1 MIGASPPESAMSQN
15 HDPRRRDFIA
25 GTAALAAAST
35 LPNAAQAG
43 HGEHAH
49 LGEFELAGKDR
60 EALTLGLQNGE
71 YTALGLT
78 RAYLERIQAHD
89 VRTVNAVIE
98 LNPDAEAIAAALDA
112 ERKAGQVRGPLHG
125 LPVLIKDN
133 IDTGDRMH
141 TTAGSLALSDWRA
154 PVDAPVAASLRAAGA
169 VILGKTNLSEWAN
182 ARSTRST
189 SGWSARGGQT
199 TNAYD
204 RTRSPSGSSSGT
216 GAAIAME
223 FAALGIGTET
233 DGSII
238 SPANAN
244 GLVGLKPTL
253 GLVPRTGI
261 IPIAHSQDTAGPMT
275 RSVADAAALLAAIAQ
290 PNNEPGTIAPPASG
304 FDRNYL
310 GALKARAAQGARI
323 GVARGLFGFH
333 PEVDK
338 LADQAIR
345 ALKELGAEIIDE
357 VKIDTLGQFDESEF
371 EVLSYELK
379 ADLNAYL
386 SRLPVTA
393 PARTLAQLIEFNR
406 ARATLEMPLF
416 AQEWFESAEAKGAL
430 TDQAYRDA
438 LEKNHELSRAKG
450 LDAAFAAHRL
460 DALIAPSGGPAWLI
474 DTINGDQYSGGNT
487 SLAAVAGYPHLTVRM
502 GFVRHLPV
510 GLSFM
515 GLPYSEAKLLGL
527 GYAFEQATK
536 ARRSPFHS
544 R

>member
-1 MIGASPPESAMSQN
+1 MSQT

-25 GTAALAAAST
+25 GSAALAAASA
-35 LPNAAQAG
+35 LPTAAHAG
-43 HGEHAH
+43 HDEHRRM
-49 LGEFELAGKDR
+49 GDFELAGKDR
-60 EALTLGLQNGE
+60 EALTQGLQNGSH
-71 YTALGLT
+71 TALGLT

-89 VRTVNAVIE
+89 ARTVNAVIE
-98 LNPDAEAIAAALDA
+98 LNPDAEAIAAQLDA
-112 ERKAGQVRGPLHG
+112 ERKAGKIRGPLHG
-125 LPVLIKDN
+125 IPVLIKDN

-141 TTAGSLALSDWRA
+141 TTAGSLALADWHA
-154 PVDAPVAASLRAAGA
+154 PTDAPVAASLRAAGA

-290 PNNEPGTIAPPASG
+290 PNTEPGFIAPPAAG

-333 PEVDK
+333 PDVDR
-338 LADQAIR
+338 LAEGAIR
-345 ALKELGAEIIDE
+345 ALKDLGAEIVDE
-357 VKIDTLGQFDESEF
+357 VKIDTLGQFDDSEF

-386 SRLPVTA
+386 SRLPASA

-406 ARATLEMPLF
+406 ARATLEMPF
-416 AQEWFESAEAKGAL
+416 FGQEWFEGAETKGAL
-430 TDQAYRDA
+430 TDRAYRDA
-438 LEKNHELSRAKG
+438 LAKNQDLTRTKG

-460 DALIAPSGGPAWLI
+460 DALIGPSGGPAWLI
-474 DTINGDQYSGGNT
+474 DPINGDHYTGGNT
-487 SLAAVAGYPHLTVRM
+487 SLAAVAGYPHLTVPM

-510 GLSFM
+510 GLGFM

-527 GYAFEQATK
+527 GYAFEQATQ
-536 ARRSPFHS
+536 ARRSPFLA

>member
-1 MIGASPPESAMSQN
+1 MSKT
-15 HDPRRRDFIA
+15 HDPRRRDLIA
-25 GTAALAAAST
+25 GSAGLAAASA
-35 LPNAAQAG
+35 LPTAARA
-43 HGEHAH
+43 EHDAQRRM
-49 LGEFELAGKDR
+49 GDFELAGKDR
-60 EALTLGLQNGE
+60 EALTLGLQNGSH
-71 YTALGLT
+71 TAIALT

-89 VRTVNAVIE
+89 ARTVNAVIE

-112 ERKAGQVRGPLHG
+112 ERKAGKLRGPLHG
-125 LPVLIKDN
+125 IPVLIKDN

-216 GAAIAME
+216 GAGIAME
-223 FAALGIGTET
+223 FATLGIGTET

-290 PNNEPGTIAPPASG
+290 PNREPGTIAPPAAG
-304 FDRNYL
+304 FDRDYL

-333 PEVDK
+333 PDVDQ
-338 LADQAIR
+338 LAENALR
-345 ALKELGAEIIDE
+345 ALKELGAEIIDD
-357 VKIDTLGQFDESEF
+357 VALDTLGEFDDSEF

-379 ADLNAYL
+379 AGLDAYL
-386 SRLPVTA
+386 SRLPRSA
-393 PARTLAQLIEFNR
+393 PARSLAELIEFNR
-406 ARATLEMPLF
+406 SRATLEMPLF
-416 AQEWFESAEAKGAL
+416 GQEWFDSAVAKGAL
-430 TDQAYRDA
+430 TDPTYRKA
-438 LEKNHELSRAKG
+438 LARNHDLTRDKG
-450 LDAAFAAHRL
+450 LDAAFAKHRL
-460 DALIAPSGGPAWLI
+460 DALVGPSGGPAWLI
-474 DTINGDQYSGGNT
+474 DPINGDHYSGGNT
-487 SLAAVAGYPHLTVRM
+487 SLAAVAGYPHLTVPM

-510 GLSFM
+510 GFSFI
-515 GLPYSEAKLLGL
+515 GLPYSEATLLGL
-527 GYAFEQATK
+527 GYAFEQATQ
-536 ARRSPFHS
+536 ARRSPFAT
-544 R
+544 RR

>member
-1 MIGASPPESAMSQN
+1 MSQS

-35 LPNAAQAG
+35 LPHSAQAG
-43 HGEHAH
+43 HGDHEH
-49 LGEFELAGKDR
+49 LGDFELAGKDR
-60 EALTLGLQNGE
+60 AALALGLQNGS

-89 VRTVNAVIE
+89 ARTVNAVIE
-98 LNPDAEAIAAALDA
+98 LNPDAEAIAAQLDA
-112 ERKAGQVRGPLHG
+112 EHKAGKTRGPLHG
-125 LPVLIKDN
+125 LPLLIKDN

-141 TTAGSLALSDWRA
+141 TTAGSLALADWHA
-154 PVDAPVAASLRAAGA
+154 PVDAPLVASLRAAGA

-182 ARSTRST
+182 ARSTRSS

-261 IPIAHSQDTAGPMT
+261 IPISHSQDTAGPMT
-275 RSVADAAALLAAIAQ
+275 RSVADAAALLAAIVQ
-290 PNNEPGTIAPPASG
+290 PNREPGFIAAPAAG
-304 FDRNYL
+304 FDRDYL

-333 PEVDK
+333 PDVDA
-338 LADQAIR
+338 LAENAIR
-345 ALKELGAEIIDE
+345 ALKDLGAEIIDE
-357 VKIDTLGQFDESEF
+357 VKIDSIGQFDDSEF
-371 EVLSYELK
+371 DVLSYELK

-386 SRLPVTA
+386 TRLPKSA
-393 PARTLAQLIEFNR
+393 PARTLAELIEFNR
-406 ARATLEMPLF
+406 VRATLEMPF
-416 AQEWFESAEAKGAL
+416 FGQEWFESAQAKGPL
-430 TDQAYRDA
+430 SDPAYRDA
-438 LEKNHELSRAKG
+438 LAKNHELSRSKG
-450 LDAAFAAHRL
+450 IDAAFSAHRL
-460 DALIAPSGGPAWLI
+460 DALIGPSGGPAWLI
-474 DTINGDQYSGGNT
+474 DHINGDHYTGGNT
-487 SLAAVAGYPHLTVRM
+487 SLAAVAGYPHLTVPM
-502 GFVRHLPV
+502 GFVQHLPV
-510 GLSFM
+510 GLSFI
-515 GLPYSEAKLLGL
+515 GLPYSEARLLGL
-527 GYAFEQATK
+527 GYAFEQATR
-536 ARRSPFHS
+536 ARKSPFRS

>member
-1 MIGASPPESAMSQN
+1 MSQS

-25 GTAALAAAST
+25 GTAALAAAAA
-35 LPNAAQAG
+35 LPGASEAS
-43 HGEHAH
+43 HGAHAPD
-49 LGEFELAGKDR
+49 FAYAGKDR
-60 EALTLGLQNGE
+60 EALALGLRNGE
-71 YTALGLT
+71 YSALELT
-78 RAYLERIQAHD
+78 RAYLERIQAID
-89 VRTVNAVIE
+89 TRTVNAVIE
-98 LNPDAEAIAAALDA
+98 LNPDAEAIAAQLDV
-112 ERKAGQVRGPLHG
+112 ERKAGKTRGPLHG

-141 TTAGSLALSDWRA
+141 TTAGSLALADWHA
-154 PVDAPVAASLRAAGA
+154 PVDAPIAASLRAAGA

-182 ARSTRST
+182 ARSTRAT

-204 RTRSPSGSSSGT
+204 RARSPSGSSSGT

-244 GLVGLKPTL
+244 GLVGLKPTV

-290 PNNEPGTIAPPASG
+290 PNAEPGFITAPANG
-304 FDRNYL
+304 FDRDYL

-333 PEVDK
+333 PEVDRI
-338 LADQAIR
+338 AENAIR
-345 ALKELGAEIIDE
+345 ALKDLGAEIIDE
-357 VKIDTLGQFDESEF
+357 VKIDTLGQFDDSEF
-371 EVLSYELK
+371 EVLSFELK
-379 ADLNAYL
+379 AGLNAYL
-386 SRLPVTA
+386 ARLPKSA
-393 PARTLAQLIEFNR
+393 PARSLTELIEFNR
-406 ARATLEMPLF
+406 VRATLEMPYF
-416 AQEWFESAEAKGAL
+416 GQEWFESAETKGPL
-430 TDQAYRDA
+430 SDKAYRDA
-438 LEKNHELSRAKG
+438 LAKNHDLSRTQG
-450 LDAAFAAHRL
+450 LDAAFAKHRL
-460 DALIAPSGGPAWLI
+460 DALIGPSGGPAWLI
-474 DTINGDQYSGGNT
+474 DPINGDSYSGGNT
-487 SLAAVAGYPHLTVRM
+487 SLAAVAGYPHLTVPM
-502 GFVRHLPV
+502 GFVQHLPV
-510 GLSFM
+510 GLSFI

-536 ARRSPFHS
+536 ARRSPFRS

>member
-1 MIGASPPESAMSQN
+1 MSQT
-15 HDPRRRDFIA
+15 HDPRRRDFMVGSA
-25 GTAALAAAST
+25 AMAAAAALPAS
-35 LPNAAQAG
+35 AQAG
-43 HGEHAH
+43 HGEAH
-49 LGEFELAGKDR
+49 RHDDFELAGKDR
-60 EALTLGLQNGE
+60 EALALGLQNGS

-89 VRTVNAVIE
+89 ARSVNAVIE
-98 LNPDAEAIAAALDA
+98 LNPDAEAIAAQLDA
-112 ERKAGQVRGPLHG
+112 ERQAGKVRGPLHG
-125 LPVLIKDN
+125 IPVLIKDN

-169 VILGKTNLSEWAN
+169 VLLGKTNLSEWAN

-199 TNAYD
+199 VNAYD

-216 GAAIAME
+216 GAAMAME

-238 SPANAN
+238 SPSNAN

-275 RSVADAAALLAAIAQ
+275 RNVADAAALLAAIAQ
-290 PNNEPGTIAPPASG
+290 PNREPGTIAPPAAG
-304 FDRNYL
+304 FDRDYL

-333 PEVDK
+333 PEVDR
-338 LADQAIR
+338 LAEAAIR
-345 ALKELGAEIIDE
+345 ALKDLGAEIVDE

-386 SRLPVTA
+386 SRLPASA

-406 ARATLEMPLF
+406 ARATLEMPF
-416 AQEWFESAEAKGAL
+416 FGQEWFEGAETKGPL
-430 TDQAYRDA
+430 TDPAYRDA
-438 LEKNHELSRAKG
+438 LARNHELTRAKG
-450 LDAAFAAHRL
+450 LDAAFAKHRL
-460 DALIAPSGGPAWLI
+460 DALVGPSGGPAWLI

-487 SLAAVAGYPHLTVRM
+487 SLAAVAGYPHLTVPM

-510 GLSFM
+510 GFSFI
-515 GLPYSEAKLLGL
+515 GLPYSEARLLGL

-536 ARRSPFHS
+536 ARRSPF
-544 R
+544 RRR

>member
-1 MIGASPPESAMSQN
+1 MSQN

-89 VRTVNAVIE
+89 ARTVNAVIE

-290 PNNEPGTIAPPASG
+290 PNNEPGTIAPPVSG

-430 TDQAYRDA
+430 TDPAYRDA
-438 LEKNHELSRAKG
+438 LAKNHELSRAKG

-487 SLAAVAGYPHLTVRM
+487 SLAAVAGYPHLTVPM